1 MSLASLEKRVVK
13 LELRDTERE
22 GAGPVSFEDVDFL
35 FFQHDAGNLELEEG
49 RAVWRWPVDG
59 MDAVLRRLNAWLHTL
74 EDQPRSTPVLIGL
87 LRVRWF
93 DFIAVEDVPRYTDD
107 EIIEEVT
114 RGLAKR
120 VNALGFSGGVLVA
133 SAGGVAESYWR
144 AIAERAR
151 TIERVY
157 FPLSTEDIRAAL
169 DALSTRKLL
178 VGPANV
184 SWRSHRV
191 TIQAPYN
198 DGIVNEWHELSYRVA
213 HAFNVLN
220 DQIGCGILETA
231 DEVRGA
237 LELALAARG

>member
-1 MSLASLEKRVVK
+1 LAIAKTFERRLAA
-13 LELRDTERE
+13 LELLVAD
-22 GAGPVSFEDVDFL
+22 AQDVGPLTFEDLDFL
-35 FFQHDAGNLELEEG
+35 FFQHDVGNLELEEG

-59 MDAVLRRLNAWLHTL
+59 MDAILRRLNAWLRTL
-74 EDQPRSTPVLIGL
+74 ESAPKSTPQLIGD

-93 DFIAVEDVPRYTDD
+93 DFIAEDVPLYD
-107 EIIEEVT
+107 EATVVEEVT

-169 DALSTRKLL
+169 DALSTCKLL

-213 HAFNVLN
+213 HAFDLLN
-220 DQIGCGILETA
+220 DQVGCGILQSA

-237 LELALAARG
+237 LELALAARE